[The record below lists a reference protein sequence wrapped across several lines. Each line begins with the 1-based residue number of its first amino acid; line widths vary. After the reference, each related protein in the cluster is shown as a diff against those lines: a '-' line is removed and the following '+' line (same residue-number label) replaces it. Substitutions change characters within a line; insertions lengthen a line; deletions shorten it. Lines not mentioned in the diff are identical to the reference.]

1 MSIFNNKGHRYI
13 EARDLLPNK
22 FFSFVSMSLI
32 IKVCH
37 VTDTACMSGISGSM
51 YMNLLMEK
59 DIERNDGIESTGLET
74 IN

>member
-1 MSIFNNKGHRYI
+1 
-13 EARDLLPNK
+13 
-22 FFSFVSMSLI
+22 MSLI